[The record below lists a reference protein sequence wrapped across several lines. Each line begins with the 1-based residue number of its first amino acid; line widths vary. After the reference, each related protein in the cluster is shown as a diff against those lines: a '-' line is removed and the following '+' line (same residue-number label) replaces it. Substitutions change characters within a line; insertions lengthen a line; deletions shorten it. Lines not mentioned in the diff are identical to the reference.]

1 MVFDNRYSILLIK
14 NDRCYRHGDNLSMR
28 DIVNVK

>member
-14 NDRCYRHGDNLSMR
+14 NDRYYRYNDNLSMC